1 MRLGRLPADLARLA
15 AAERHLFAF
24 TAAPPVVDRSAI
36 DFTPRLF
43 RNDTLPDCSAVAL
56 ANTARAQG
64 ALAGFEPVVIEQK
77 VVDFYGLCVGRA
89 GASDAELEAT
99 DGAMLLDVLD
109 RQAVHGFDVGQQ
121 VPLVGTAGVVET
133 NRNSLARGI
142 ARGAGYWGI
151 DLYERDMEM
160 PAVWDDDGTKPRG
173 SLVGGHAVI
182 GFDYTGLGDA
192 DTVRIGTW
200 GAWQASSWRWVA
212 SRIREA
218 HAVTWRQ
225 LMVAS

>member
-64 ALAGFEPVVIEQK
+64 ALAGFEPVMMEQK

-99 DGAMLLDVLD
+99 DGAVLMDVLD

-133 NRNSLARGI
+133 NRNSLARSI

-160 PAVWDDDGTKPRG
+160 PAVWDEDGSPAG

-182 GFDYTGLGDA
+182 GWDYTNLDDSGY
-192 DTVRIGTW
+192 VRIGTW
-200 GAWQASSWRWVA
+200 GRWQPATWRFVQ

-218 HAVTWRQ
+218 HAISWRQ